1 MRITEAF
8 FRNPPFG
15 PHTDDLTPNLI
26 LVVRAA
32 KNGRKRKSWLVRVVV
47 DGKRTTV
54 GFTCGLAEAR
64 RRAQRSVRLSLKAKT
79 SVSAPRPVSGL
90 LWPFAP

>member
-1 MRITEAF
+1 M
-8 FRNPPFG
+8 
-15 PHTDDLTPNLI
+15 
-26 LVVRAA
+26 
-32 KNGRKRKSWLVRVVV
+32 RVVV

-64 RRAQRSVRLSLKAKT
+64 RRAPEIRQALLEGKDLSD
-79 SVSAPRPVSGL
+79 APRPVSGL